1 MSVELI
7 RLFVV
12 LLATAAGHALGQAGA
27 GSGGHGETAVFLGS
41 LLGACVGYVAGGVL
55 GRLLKRVMGTVEER
69 VEGVPAASLLAGGLG
84 AVACGALASLVAVPA
99 GLVLHGQLRRVGAWA
114 WSGVAVVIWMGVAE
128 GWRLGR
134 RKGGELVR
142 YLMSGA
148 GGSGGPSGTGSAGSA
163 GIGTAPGG
171 AGGTGGTTSATAE
184 GGALSPAPAAGAL
197 VDTSAVIDGRLLP
210 LARSGFLP
218 RPLYVARFVL
228 DEIQM
233 LADMADVPRRRRARR
248 GLEVLGALRHE
259 PGCELQVLE
268 DEVPELHEVD
278 AKLVALARR
287 MGVGLITVDGP
298 LEMNAEIQG
307 VRCYNLGRLA
317 DAMRPEHVPGEIV
330 PVRLSRPGRE
340 RGQAVGFLDDGT
352 MVVVADAAG
361 LVGQQ
366 VTVRV
371 TSGVATSMGR
381 MLFAAVS
388 SAEDSP
394 VVS

>member
-12 LLATAAGHALGQAGA
+12 LLAAAAGHALGA
-27 GSGGHGETAVFLGS
+27 GSSGAAGS
-41 LLGACVGYVAGGVL
+41 HQTGAFVGTLLGACVGYVAGGVL
-55 GRLLKRVMGTVEER
+55 GRLLKRVMGTVEEQ
-69 VEGVPAASLLAGGLG
+69 VEHVPAASLLAGGVG
-84 AVACGALASLVAVPA
+84 AIACGALASLVAIPI
-99 GLVLHGQLRRVGAWA
+99 GLILHQEGAWA
-114 WSGVAVVIWMGVAE
+114 WSGVALTVWLAVAE

-134 RKGGELVR
+134 RKGGELARFLAPRLGAIAPAIPAPTQTGWAGPGTPAGDATDGPAAAGPSSVS
-142 YLMSGA
+142 SGA
-148 GGSGGPSGTGSAGSA
+148 
-163 GIGTAPGG
+163 
-171 AGGTGGTTSATAE
+171 
-184 GGALSPAPAAGAL
+184 LL
-197 VDTSAVIDGRLLP
+197 DTSAVIDGRLLA

-233 LADMADVPRRRRARR
+233 LADMADPARRRRARR

-259 PGCELQVLE
+259 PGCELCVIE
-268 DEVPELHEVD
+268 DEVPEMHEVD

-287 MGVGLITVDGP
+287 MGVGLVTVDGP
-298 LEMNAEIQG
+298 LEANAEIQG
-307 VRCYNLGRLA
+307 VRCYHPGRLA
-317 DAMRPEHVPGEIV
+317 DALRPEHLPGDTL
-330 PVRLSRPGRE
+330 PLRLARPGKE
-340 RGQAVGFLDDGT
+340 PGQAVGFLDDGT
-352 MVVVADAAG
+352 MVVVADAAD

-371 TSGVATSMGR
+371 TTGVPTSMGR

-388 SAEDSP
+388 NEEDTPEDSP

>member
-12 LLATAAGHALGQAGA
+12 LLATAAGHALGQGGA
-27 GSGGHGETAVFLGS
+27 GRGGHSETAAFLGT
-41 LLGACVGYVAGGVL
+41 LLGACVGYVSGGVL

-69 VEGVPAASLLAGGLG
+69 VEDVPAASLLAGGLG
-84 AVACGALASLVAVPA
+84 AVASGALASLVAVPA
-99 GLVLHGQLRRVGAWA
+99 GLILHREGAWA
-114 WSGVAVVIWMGVAE
+114 WSGVAVVVWLGVAE

-134 RKGGELVR
+134 RKGGELAR
-142 YLMSGA
+142 YLAPGSAGSPGA
-148 GGSGGPSGTGSAGSA
+148 LGSAASAGSA
-163 GIGTAPGG
+163 GSLGS
-171 AGGTGGTTSATAE
+171 TGEAVESHRDA
-184 GGALSPAPAAGAL
+184 SAGAL

-233 LADMADVPRRRRARR
+233 LADMADVARRRRARR
-248 GLEVLGALRHE
+248 GLEVLGVLRHE
-259 PGCELQVLE
+259 PGCDLRVLE
-268 DEVPELHEVD
+268 DEVPEMHEVD

-287 MGVGLITVDGP
+287 LGVGLITVDGP
-298 LEMNAEIQG
+298 LEANAEIQG

-317 DAMRPEHVPGEIV
+317 DALRPDHVPGEIV

-352 MVVVADAAG
+352 MVVVADAAD

-381 MLFAAVS
+381 MLFAAVCS
-388 SAEDSP
+388 PEDSP

>member
-1 MSVELI
+1 MAMSVELI

-12 LLATAAGHALGQAGA
+12 LLSTAAGSALGRAGA
-27 GSGGHGETAVFLGS
+27 PPGGNGQTTVFLGA

-69 VEGVPAASLLAGGLG
+69 VEEVPAASLLAAALG
-84 AVACGALASLVAVPA
+84 AAACGLLASLVAVPA
-99 GLVLHGQLRRVGAWA
+99 GLILHRQAAWA
-114 WSGVAVVIWMGVAE
+114 WAGVALVVWLGVAE

-134 RKGGELVR
+134 RKGGELTR
-142 YLMSGA
+142 FLL
-148 GGSGGPSGTGSAGSA
+148 PSADA
-163 GIGTAPGG
+163 DTADRPRPP
-171 AGGTGGTTSATAE
+171 AD
-184 GGALSPAPAAGAL
+184 GALI
-197 VDTSAVIDGRLLP
+197 DTSAVIDGRLLP
-210 LARSGFLP
+210 LTRSGFLP

-233 LADMADVPRRRRARR
+233 LADMADVQRRRRARR

-259 PGCELQVLE
+259 PGCDLRLLE
-268 DEVPELHEVD
+268 DEVPEMHEVD

-287 MGVGLITVDGP
+287 MGVGLVTVDGP
-298 LEMNAEIQG
+298 LEASAEIQG
-307 VRCYNLGRLA
+307 VRCYNLARLA
-317 DAMRPEHVPGEIV
+317 DALRPEHLPGDVV

-361 LVGQQ
+361 MIGQQ

-371 TSGVATSMGR
+371 NSGVATSMGR
-381 MLFAAVS
+381 MLFAAVCS
-388 SAEDSP
+388 PEDTP